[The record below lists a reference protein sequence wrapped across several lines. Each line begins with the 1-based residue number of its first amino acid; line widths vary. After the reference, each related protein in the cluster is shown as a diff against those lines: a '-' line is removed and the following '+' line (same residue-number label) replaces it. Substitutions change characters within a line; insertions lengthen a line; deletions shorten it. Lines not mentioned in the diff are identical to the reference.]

1 MSEHRII
8 FADSREMPEV
18 PTSSLHLVVTS
29 PPYWCIKDYSHRGQ
43 IGYDESY
50 EEYLDDL
57 TKVISECH
65 RVLHS
70 AMFFQGEPRK

>member
-1 MSEHRII
+1 MSVHRII

-18 PTSSLHLVVTS
+18 ASNSVHLVVTS
-29 PPYWCIKDYSHRGQ
+29 PPYWCIKDYNHRGQ
-43 IGYDESY
+43 IGYHESY

-57 TKVISECH
+57 RKVISECH

-70 AMFFQGEPRK
+70 GLFFQAGSRK